1 MFILIF
7 FYLLAWKR
15 NHEQLTTSKNAQI
28 IGASQNVKEKNI
40 FNPKPGEVS
49 PKNHERDNLQKNKH
63 SDRSM
68 RKMQHSNAEINDY
81 GSSSS
86 STNSSF
92 SSVASIRKKTNNSNS
107 KNQRKLDTPSP
118 QIPPRAPVLETLKR
132 TKRELV
138 NKHSNKKVEHSKVSE
153 FNQ

>member
-1 MFILIF
+1 
-7 FYLLAWKR
+7 
-15 NHEQLTTSKNAQI
+15 
-28 IGASQNVKEKNI
+28 
-40 FNPKPGEVS
+40 
-49 PKNHERDNLQKNKH
+49 
-63 SDRSM
+63 M